1 VAHPLL
7 YAAHVRLGDR
17 ARAEPV
23 AQVVEDNDRSAASI
37 GAGQAAGYS
46 AYLESRTVA
55 PSRGDYYL
63 SPSGEPTEAPGVWH
77 MLDETRER
85 LGLEAG
91 QAVRAEQIVALM
103 EGRHPVSGE
112 FIRRAGADGRRAGG
126 IDLTFSAPKSV
137 SAVWALGS
145 EDQRA
150 GIELAHGRAVSRALA
165 HLRTEIPVVRE
176 GAGGQVVSTAGD
188 VLAAEF
194 RHTTAR
200 GVQGGGAPDPQLHSH
215 VVMTGVVRQDGQFAA
230 VASRPLF
237 RAARELG
244 AFYRGALAEEL
255 QQQGYEV
262 VAGTGR
268 DGRYFEVAGISQ
280 DVREALSGRSRE
292 VWLAAE
298 RFRARYGRAPEREE
312 LRNVKLE
319 NRKAKTPQSRPELQA
334 TWDERAASQHVDRAQ
349 VESLR
354 SAEPGGVQR
363 VEQFGWQERVAR
375 SLTGQAA
382 TFTERELRASVL
394 EQGVGE
400 LAPERVSEHARE
412 LVASGEVIE
421 LEQGRMSTREI
432 RGMEQAIQVRVRDM
446 ATGAGAAVSDQARTA
461 AMGEVGERIGGP
473 LSVEQQQAL
482 AVLGGPEHAAVLVGQ
497 AGAGKG
503 VVIDA
508 AARAELHA
516 GREPL
521 GVAVAGDTAERLGRE
536 SPALEGRTM
545 TLDSLVAKARAGSL
559 TLDKSTTV
567 FFDEAAMADTRRLDA
582 LSDVVERSG
591 GKLVVIG
598 DARQLPA
605 IGAGGLFERLS
616 ETAPTARLA
625 DVHRTSDPLERQAW
639 ADLRAGRAENALAHY
654 QARGQLHFADTREQA
669 LEGAVKQWDELAQ
682 RDGVRQVALMSDA
695 STTEIDRM
703 NARAQHLL
711 AARGEL
717 GEQEVPV
724 PGVAYGVREGDRV
737 AFIAQHHP
745 EGRRRVE
752 NGTRGEI
759 TAVDPSRQR
768 VSVLTD
774 GAREVTLVG
783 EELESLRLA
792 YAQHRYRQQ
801 GATVQRAVVVT
812 GGWQTSQEGAY
823 VQASRARSGTDWHIA
838 REDLGTES
846 IDADRIVRLSEL
858 MRASRAQ
865 IPSLAYRAITGSVD
879 ADVGEELQ
887 RSTARQLSPDSSL
900 DRDAGMGV
908 VP

>member
-1 VAHPLL
+1 MMT
-7 YAAHVRLGDR
+7 
-17 ARAEPV
+17 
-23 AQVVEDNDRSAASI
+23 AASI

-63 SPSGEPTEAPGVWH
+63 SPEGEPTEAPGIWH
-77 MLDETRER
+77 MLNETRQS
-85 LGLEAG
+85 LGLEVG
-91 QAVRAEQIVALM
+91 EAVRAEQLVALM

-137 SAVWALGS
+137 STVWALGS

-150 GIELAHGRAVSRALA
+150 GVELAHGRAVSRALE
-165 HLRTEIPVVRE
+165 HLRVEVPVVRE
-176 GAGGQVVSTAGD
+176 GAGGRVLSTAGD

-215 VVMTGVVRQDGQFAA
+215 VVVTGVVRQDGQFAA

-244 AFYRGALAEEL
+244 AFYRGALADEL

-268 DGRYFEVAGISQ
+268 DGRYFEVAGISES
-280 DVREALSGRSRE
+280 VRDALSGRSRE

-298 RFRARYGRAPEREE
+298 RFRARYGRAPERDE

-334 TWDERAASQHVDRAQ
+334 TWDERAAGQHVDRAD

-354 SAEPGGVQR
+354 SGERGGVQR
-363 VEQFGWQERVAR
+363 VERVGWQERVER
-375 SLTGQAA
+375 SLTAQGA
-382 TFTERELRASVL
+382 TFSERELRASVL

-400 LAPERVSEHARE
+400 LSPERVSEHTRE
-412 LVASGEVIE
+412 LIASGEVIE
-421 LEQGRMSTREI
+421 LEQGRMTTRTI
-432 RGMEQAIQVRVRDM
+432 RGMEQAIEARVHDM
-446 ATGAGAAVSDQARTA
+446 AAGTGAAVSDQARTA
-461 AMGEVGERIGGP
+461 AVREVGERIGGP
-473 LSVEQQQAL
+473 LSAEQQQAL
-482 AVLGGPEHAAVLVGQ
+482 ELLGGQERAAVLIGQ

-508 AARAELHA
+508 AVRAELHA

-545 TLDSLVAKARAGSL
+545 TLDSLVAKARTGSL
-559 TLDKSTTV
+559 PLGESTTV
-567 FFDEAAMADTRRLDA
+567 FFDEAGMADTRRLGA
-582 LSDVVERSG
+582 LSDVVARSG

-605 IGAGGLFERLS
+605 IGAGGLFERL
-616 ETAPTARLA
+616 TDAAPTARLSE
-625 DVHRTSDPLERQAW
+625 VRRTSDPLERQAW
-639 ADLRAGRAENALAHY
+639 ADLRAGRTDQAMAHY
-654 QARGQLHFADTREQA
+654 HARGQLHLADTREQA
-669 LEGAVKQWDELAQ
+669 LEGAVKQWDELAE
-682 RDGVRQVALMSDA
+682 RDGVQQVALMSDA
-695 STTEIDRM
+695 STGEIDRM
-703 NARAQHLL
+703 NARAQHLR
-711 AARGEL
+711 AERGEL
-717 GEQEVPV
+717 GEREVSL

-737 AFIAQHHP
+737 AFIAQHRP
-745 EGRRRVE
+745 EGERRVE

-759 TAVDPSRQR
+759 VAVDVDQQR

-774 GAREVTLVG
+774 GAREVTLAG

-792 YAQHRYRQQ
+792 YAQHLYRQQ

-823 VQASRARSGTDWHIA
+823 VQASRARNGTDWHVA
-838 REDLGTES
+838 RDDLGTEGV
-846 IDADRIVRLSEL
+846 DADRVGRLAEL

-865 IPSLAYRAITGSVD
+865 LPSLAFRALTASTG

-887 RSTARQLSPDSSL
+887 RSTARQLAPDSSF
-900 DRDAGMGV
+900 DRDAGMGAGL
-908 VP
+908 

>member
-1 VAHPLL
+1 MT
-7 YAAHVRLGDR
+7 
-17 ARAEPV
+17 
-23 AQVVEDNDRSAASI
+23 AASI

-63 SPSGEPTEAPGVWH
+63 SPAGEPTEAPGIWH
-77 MLDETRER
+77 MLDGTRQT
-85 LGLEAG
+85 LGLEVG
-91 QAVRAEQIVALM
+91 EAVRAERLVALM

-150 GIELAHGRAVSRALA
+150 GVELAHGRAVSRALE
-165 HLRTEIPVVRE
+165 HLRREVPVVRE

-215 VVMTGVVRQDGQFAA
+215 VVVTGVVRQDGQFAA

-244 AFYRGALAEEL
+244 AFYRGALAQEL
-255 QQQGYEV
+255 RQQGYEV

-268 DGRYFEVAGISQ
+268 DGRYFEVAGISENLR
-280 DVREALSGRSRE
+280 DALSGRSRE

-298 RFRARYGRAPEREE
+298 RFRARYGRAPERDE

-319 NRKAKTPQSRPELQA
+319 NRKAKTPQNRPELQA
-334 TWDERAASQHVDRAQ
+334 TWDERAAGQHVDRAD
-349 VESLR
+349 VEALR

-363 VEQFGWQERVAR
+363 AERAGWQERVER
-375 SLTGQAA
+375 SLTAQGA
-382 TFTERELRASVL
+382 TFSERELRASVL

-400 LAPERVSEHARE
+400 LSPERVSEHARE
-412 LVASGEVIE
+412 LIAAGEVIE
-421 LEQGRMSTREI
+421 LEQGRMTTREI
-432 RGMEQAIQVRVRDM
+432 RGMEQAIDARVRDM
-446 ATGAGAAVSDQARTA
+446 AASTGAAVSDQARA
-461 AMGEVGERIGGP
+461 AALGEVSERIGSP
-473 LSVEQQQAL
+473 LSTEQQQAL
-482 AVLGGPEHAAVLVGQ
+482 GVLGGRERAAVLVGQ

-508 AARAELHA
+508 AVRAELHS

-545 TLDSLVAKARAGSL
+545 TLDSLVAKARTGSL
-559 TLDKSTTV
+559 TIDQSTTV
-567 FFDEAAMADTRRLDA
+567 FFDEAGMADTRRLDA
-582 LSDVVERSG
+582 LSDVVSHSG

-605 IGAGGLFERLS
+605 IGAGGLFKRLADS
-616 ETAPTARLA
+616 APTARLSE
-625 DVHRTSDPLERQAW
+625 VRRTSDPLERQAW
-639 ADLRAGRAENALAHY
+639 ADLRAGRAEQAMAHY

-669 LEGAVKQWDELAQ
+669 LEVAVKQWDELAE
-682 RDGVRQVALMSDA
+682 REGVQQVALMSDA
-695 STTEIDRM
+695 STGEIDRM
-703 NARAQHLL
+703 NARAQHLR
-711 AARGEL
+711 AERGEL
-717 GEQEVPV
+717 GEQEVSL

-737 AFIAQHHP
+737 AFIAQHRP
-745 EGRRRVE
+745 EGERRVE

-759 TAVDPSRQR
+759 VAVDVDQQR

-774 GAREVTLVG
+774 GVREVTLAG
-783 EELESLRLA
+783 EELENVRLA
-792 YAQHRYRQQ
+792 YAQHLYRQQ

-823 VQASRARSGTDWHIA
+823 VQASRARNGTDWHIA
-838 REDLGTES
+838 RDDLGTEGV
-846 IDADRIVRLSEL
+846 DADRVGRLAEL

-865 IPSLAYRAITGSVD
+865 FPSLAFRALTATSPG

-887 RSTARQLSPDSSL
+887 RSTARQLAPDSSL
-900 DRDAGMGV
+900 DRDAGMGAGL
-908 VP
+908 

>member
-1 VAHPLL
+1 MMT
-7 YAAHVRLGDR
+7 
-17 ARAEPV
+17 
-23 AQVVEDNDRSAASI
+23 AASI

-63 SPSGEPTEAPGVWH
+63 SPAGEPTEAPGIWH
-77 MLDETRER
+77 MLDETRQT

-91 QAVRAEQIVALM
+91 EAVRAEQLVALM

-145 EDQRA
+145 ADQRA
-150 GIELAHGRAVSRALA
+150 GVELAHGRAVSRALE
-165 HLRTEIPVVRE
+165 HLRAEVPVVRE
-176 GAGGQVVSTAGD
+176 GAGGRVLSTAGD

-200 GVQGGGAPDPQLHSH
+200 GVSGGGAPDPQLHSH
-215 VVMTGVVRQDGQFAA
+215 VVVTGVVRQDGQFAA

-255 QQQGYEV
+255 QQQGYAV

-268 DGRYFEVAGISQ
+268 DGRYFEVAGISE

-298 RFRARYGRAPEREE
+298 RFRARYGRAPERDE

-334 TWDERAASQHVDRAQ
+334 TWDERAAGQHVDRAH

-354 SAEPGGVQR
+354 SGEPGGVQR
-363 VEQFGWQERVAR
+363 VEQAGWQERVER
-375 SLTGQAA
+375 SLTAQGA
-382 TFTERELRASVL
+382 TFSERELRASVL

-400 LAPERVSEHARE
+400 LSPQRVSEHARE
-412 LVASGEVIE
+412 LIASGEVIE
-421 LEQGRMSTREI
+421 LEQGRMTTREI
-432 RGMEQAIQVRVRDM
+432 RGMEQTIEARVRDM
-446 ATGAGAAVSDQARTA
+446 AAGTGAAVSNQARTA
-461 AMGEVGERIGGP
+461 AAMEVGERIGGP
-473 LSVEQQQAL
+473 LSAEQQQAL
-482 AVLGGPEHAAVLVGQ
+482 EVLGGQERAAVLVGQ
-497 AGAGKG
+497 ASAGKG

-508 AARAELHA
+508 AVRAELHA

-536 SPALEGRTM
+536 SPALERRTL
-545 TLDSLVAKARAGSL
+545 TLDSLVAKARTGSL
-559 TLDKSTTV
+559 TLDQSTTV
-567 FFDEAAMADTRRLDA
+567 FFDEAGMADTRRLHA
-582 LSDVVERSG
+582 LSDVVQRSG

-616 ETAPTARLA
+616 DTAPTARLSE
-625 DVHRTSDPLERQAW
+625 VRRTSDPLERQAW
-639 ADLRAGRAENALAHY
+639 ADLRAGHAEQAMAHY

-669 LEGAVKQWDELAQ
+669 LEGAVKQWDELAE
-682 RDGVRQVALMSDA
+682 REGVKQVALMSDA

-703 NARAQHLL
+703 NARAQHLR
-711 AARGEL
+711 AERGEL
-717 GEQEVPV
+717 GEQEIPL
-724 PGVAYGVREGDRV
+724 PSVAYGVREGDRV
-737 AFIAQHHP
+737 AFIAQHRP
-745 EGRRRVE
+745 EGERRVE

-759 TAVDPSRQR
+759 VRVDVDQRR

-774 GAREVTLVG
+774 GAREVTLAG
-783 EELESLRLA
+783 EELENLRLA
-792 YAQHRYRQQ
+792 YAQHLYRQQ

-823 VQASRARSGTDWHIA
+823 VQASRARNGTDWHIA
-838 REDLGTES
+838 RDDLGTEGV
-846 IDADRIVRLSEL
+846 DAQRVGRLAEL

-865 IPSLAYRAITGSVD
+865 LPSLAFRALTASTS

-887 RSTARQLSPDSSL
+887 RSTTRQLAPDSSL
-900 DRDAGMGV
+900 ERSAGMGAGL
-908 VP
+908 

>member
-1 VAHPLL
+1 MT
-7 YAAHVRLGDR
+7 
-17 ARAEPV
+17 
-23 AQVVEDNDRSAASI
+23 AASI

-63 SPSGEPTEAPGVWH
+63 STAGEPTEAPGIWH
-77 MLDETRER
+77 MLDETRQT

-91 QAVRAEQIVALM
+91 EAVRAEQLVALM

-145 EDQRA
+145 ADQRA
-150 GIELAHGRAVSRALA
+150 GVELAHGRAVSRALE
-165 HLRTEIPVVRE
+165 HLRAEVPVVRE
-176 GAGGQVVSTAGD
+176 GAGGRVLSTAGD

-200 GVQGGGAPDPQLHSH
+200 GVSGGGAPDPQLHSH
-215 VVMTGVVRQDGQFAA
+215 VVVTGVVRQDGQFAA

-255 QQQGYEV
+255 QQQGYAV

-268 DGRYFEVAGISQ
+268 DGRYFEVAGISE

-298 RFRARYGRAPEREE
+298 RFRAGYGRAPERDE

-334 TWDERAASQHVDRAQ
+334 TWDERAAGQHVDRAH

-354 SAEPGGVQR
+354 SGEPGGVQR
-363 VEQFGWQERVAR
+363 VEQAGWQERVER
-375 SLTGQAA
+375 SLTAQGA
-382 TFTERELRASVL
+382 TFSERELRASVL

-400 LAPERVSEHARE
+400 LSPQRVSEHARE
-412 LVASGEVIE
+412 LIASGEVIE
-421 LEQGRMSTREI
+421 LEQGRMTTREI
-432 RGMEQAIQVRVRDM
+432 RGMEQTIEARVRDM
-446 ATGAGAAVSDQARTA
+446 AAGTGAAVSNQARTA
-461 AMGEVGERIGGP
+461 AAMEVGERIGGP
-473 LSVEQQQAL
+473 LSAEQQQAL
-482 AVLGGPEHAAVLVGQ
+482 EVLGGQERAAVLVGQ
-497 AGAGKG
+497 ASAGKG

-508 AARAELHA
+508 AVRAELHA

-536 SPALEGRTM
+536 SPALERRTL
-545 TLDSLVAKARAGSL
+545 TLDSLVAKARTGSL
-559 TLDKSTTV
+559 TLDQSTTV
-567 FFDEAAMADTRRLDA
+567 FFDEAGMADTRRLHA
-582 LSDVVERSG
+582 LSDVVQRSG

-616 ETAPTARLA
+616 DTAPTARLSE
-625 DVHRTSDPLERQAW
+625 VRRTSDPLERQAW
-639 ADLRAGRAENALAHY
+639 ADLRAGHAEQAMAHY

-669 LEGAVKQWDELAQ
+669 LEGAVKQWDELAE
-682 RDGVRQVALMSDA
+682 REGVKQVALMSDA

-703 NARAQHLL
+703 NARAQHLR
-711 AARGEL
+711 AERGEL
-717 GEQEVPV
+717 GEQEIPL
-724 PGVAYGVREGDRV
+724 PSVAYGVREGERV
-737 AFIAQHHP
+737 AFIAQHRP
-745 EGRRRVE
+745 EGERRV
-752 NGTRGEI
+752 
-759 TAVDPSRQR
+759 
-768 VSVLTD
+768 
-774 GAREVTLVG
+774 
-783 EELESLRLA
+783 
-792 YAQHRYRQQ
+792 
-801 GATVQRAVVVT
+801 
-812 GGWQTSQEGAY
+812 
-823 VQASRARSGTDWHIA
+823 
-838 REDLGTES
+838 
-846 IDADRIVRLSEL
+846 
-858 MRASRAQ
+858 
-865 IPSLAYRAITGSVD
+865 
-879 ADVGEELQ
+879 
-887 RSTARQLSPDSSL
+887 
-900 DRDAGMGV
+900 
-908 VP
+908 